1 MASGCGWTVDGNEGN
16 RAANGRGRSPSPRFV
31 GKAIYVSVARTSQ
44 GFDAD
49 LLAGLALIFIY
60 GNQEALQAVTSE
72 KAFLAFLAFMK
83 S

>member
-1 MASGCGWTVDGNEGN
+1 MIKRRSVSQGLYWEASGKV
-16 RAANGRGRSPSPRFV
+16 
-31 GKAIYVSVARTSQ
+31 
-44 GFDAD
+44 
-49 LLAGLALIFIY
+49 ALIFIY

>member
-1 MASGCGWTVDGNEGN
+1 MLRMGGSPVIYFRRIRRQHGRARWGRRGPFRFDSG
-16 RAANGRGRSPSPRFV
+16 
-31 GKAIYVSVARTSQ
+31 AR
-44 GFDAD
+44 
-49 LLAGLALIFIY
+49 ALIFIY